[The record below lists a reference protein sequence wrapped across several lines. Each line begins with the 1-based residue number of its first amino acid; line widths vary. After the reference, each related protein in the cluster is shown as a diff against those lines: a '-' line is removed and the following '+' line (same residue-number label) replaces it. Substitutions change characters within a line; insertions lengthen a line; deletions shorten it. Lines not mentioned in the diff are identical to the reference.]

1 MSIKEKYHEATK
13 NQTKG
18 QSFIIMLIII
28 ITLILCF
35 TVSWWFALLGWVLIT
50 FI

>member
-13 NQTKG
+13 NQTMG
-18 QSFIIMLIII
+18 QSFIIMIII
-28 ITLILCF
+28 AITLTLCF
-35 TVSWWFALLGWVLIT
+35 TVSWWFALLGFILIT